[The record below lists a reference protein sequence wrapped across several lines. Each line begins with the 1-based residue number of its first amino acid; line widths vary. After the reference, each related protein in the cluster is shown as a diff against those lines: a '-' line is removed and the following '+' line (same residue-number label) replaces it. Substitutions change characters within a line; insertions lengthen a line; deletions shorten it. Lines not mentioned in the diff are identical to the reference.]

1 MCGQEQE
8 TPSTVSPGRQ
18 TASTAVRN
26 SLAYGIAHV
35 IPKVEQPDSGKG
47 ASVRVDARHEAFLDH
62 VSSGKLSLN

>member
-1 MCGQEQE
+1 MLCGQEQE

-35 IPKVEQPDSGKG
+35 IPKVEQPDSRKG
-47 ASVRVDARHEAFLDH
+47 DSTGRREARDLPGPHEQR
-62 VSSGKLSLN
+62 